1 VQRTPAR
8 GASSTGTTS
17 TSDAS
22 TIRRE
27 LPSATAMFEPDEST
41 GSDQPPALSPAQLSA
56 IIRAVEDRLLEEI
69 ERRGGLS
76 RGAF

>member
-1 VQRTPAR
+1 MAKKKPTSRAR
-8 GASSTGTTS
+8 RPTEEDEDRAPV
-17 TSDAS
+17 
-22 TIRRE
+22 E
-27 LPSATAMFEPDEST
+27 SA
-41 GSDQPPALSPAQLSA
+41 GSDQGAALSPSQLSA

>member
-1 VQRTPAR
+1 MTPEEAIAPAD
-8 GASSTGTTS
+8 GDSGISGG
-17 TSDAS
+17 
-22 TIRRE
+22 
-27 LPSATAMFEPDEST
+27 SAES
-41 GSDQPPALSPAQLSA
+41 PALSPAQLSA